1 MASTLVRRG
10 FNIPS
15 LFKCFILPK
24 AKILKESCC
33 QYSFYGSKIILDL
46 TYPIPACSCFCKV
59 SNQRSFYVSAANHG
73 EVVPF
78 NLSDIGEGIGEVTIK
93 EWFVK
98 VGDKVNQ
105 FDSICEVQSDKAS
118 VTISSRYDGIIIKIY
133 HKVDDIAKVGFPLVD
148 IELDGDTTEPLN
160 QKDEDIDIGPSS
172 QGLDSVLGQSDKV
185 LATPAVRRLAME
197 HNVQLGNV
205 QGTGKNG
212 RLLKEDIFRY
222 VEKLKEEGPKV
233 EKPLPKLTKETIA
246 QQPRDGAAPPPTPK
260 VFPSIPEPAIVKDK
274 MEPIKGFQKIMVKT
288 MSQSLTIPHFGYC
301 DEVCVTE
308 LVMLR
313 SRLKEKA
320 GERGVRFSFMPFFIK
335 AASLTLSQFP
345 VLNSSVD
352 ENCENIIYKSA
363 HNIGVAMDTQQ
374 GLIVPNIKNVQN
386 LSLLEVAA
394 ELNRLQELGE
404 KGQLGSSDLTGGTF
418 TLSNIGVI
426 GGTYAKP
433 IIVPPE
439 VAIGAVG
446 KIQAVPRFDESD
458 NVVKSHVLQVSWS
471 ADHRVID
478 GATMSRF
485 SNVWKSYLENPIS
498 MLLDMK

>member
-1 MASTLVRRG
+1 M
-10 FNIPS
+10 
-15 LFKCFILPK
+15 
-24 AKILKESCC
+24 
-33 QYSFYGSKIILDL
+33 
-46 TYPIPACSCFCKV
+46 YPIPASSCFCKI
-59 SNQRSFYVSAANHG
+59 SNSRSFYLSTANHG

-78 NLSDIGEGIGEVTIK
+78 KLSDIGEGIGEVTVK

-118 VTISSRYDGIIIKIY
+118 VTISSRYDGIITKIY
-133 HKVDDIAKVGFPLVD
+133 HEVDDIAKVGLPLVD
-148 IELDGDTTEPLN
+148 IELDGDTTEPVN

-212 RLLKEDIFRY
+212 RLLKEDVFRY
-222 VEKLKEEGPKV
+222 IERLKEEEGSKV
-233 EKPLPKLTKETIA
+233 QEPPSKLTKGTLA
-246 QQPRDGAAPPPTPK
+246 QKPYDGATPPLSTSK
-260 VFPSIPEPAIVKDK
+260 VFPSIPEPVIVKDK
-274 MEPIKGFQKIMVKT
+274 MEPIKGFQKTMVKT
-288 MSQSLTIPHFGYC
+288 MSQSLAIPHFGYC

-313 SRLKEKA
+313 SILKKKA

-335 AASLTLSQFP
+335 AASLALNQFP

-352 ENCENIIYKSA
+352 EKCENIIYKSA

-386 LSLLEVAA
+386 LSLLQVAT

-418 TLSNIGVI
+418 TLSNVGVI

-433 IIVPPE
+433 VIVPPE

-446 KIQAVPRFDESD
+446 KIQAVPRFDEQD

-485 SNVWKSYLENPIS
+485 SNLWKSYLEDPTS